1 MAYKSISVDVDVS
14 LDDFDTDDLVEEV
27 ISRIKSKEL
36 SNEDIE
42 DLKRELKMSE
52 RKSTKHYSL
61 EDIMKDEVVA
71 EAWDRLTSSQ
81 FEERLKP

>member
-1 MAYKSISVDVDVS
+1 MAYRSISVDVDVS

-36 SNEDIE
+36 SDEDIE
-42 DLKRELKMSE
+42 NLKRELKISE

>member
-1 MAYKSISVDVDVS
+1 MAYRSISVDVDVS

>member
-1 MAYKSISVDVDVS
+1 
-14 LDDFDTDDLVEEV
+14 
-27 ISRIKSKEL
+27 
-36 SNEDIE
+36 
-42 DLKRELKMSE
+42 MSE

>member
-14 LDDFDTDDLVEEV
+14 LDDLDTDDLVEEV

>member
-1 MAYKSISVDVDVS
+1 MAYKSISVDVDVN
-14 LDDFDTDDLVEEV
+14 LDNFDTDDLVEEV

-36 SNEDIE
+36 SDEDIE
-42 DLKRELKMSE
+42 DLKRALKISE

-61 EDIMKDEVVA
+61 DDIMKDEVIA
-71 EAWDRLTSSQ
+71 EAWDRLTSAQ

>member
-1 MAYKSISVDVDVS
+1 MAHKSISVDVYVS

-27 ISRIKSKEL
+27 TSRIKSKEL